1 MIRGRKRAYG
11 KKGRKREGVG
21 GNGAV
26 VLFKTL
32 KLGQG
37 AGGEL
42 SVSQQQEISQVDTT
56 HNREIPHANLFT
68 EADSKALLYFCVFL
82 SSFFFFFFFLISPTP
97 AESTSS
103 HFP

>member
-42 SVSQQQEISQVDTT
+42 SQQQVDTT
-56 HNREIPHANLFT
+56 HNREIPHANLLT
-68 EADSKALLYFCVFL
+68 EADSKALLNFCIFL
-82 SSFFFFFFFLISPTP
+82 SSFFFFFFS
-97 AESTSS
+97 
-103 HFP
+103 

>member
-26 VLFKTL
+26 VGFKTL

-42 SVSQQQEISQVDTT
+42 SQQQVDTT
-56 HNREIPHANLFT
+56 GKFHTRGKTHMQK
-68 EADSKALLYFCVFL
+68 DR
-82 SSFFFFFFFLISPTP
+82 
-97 AESTSS
+97 
-103 HFP
+103 